1 MQNMASKGELRSMLM
16 QQARFREARFLMDD
30 DTSSKGQ
37 LVKQAMPARTTVV
50 AHA

>member
-1 MQNMASKGELRSMLM
+1 MLM
-16 QQARFREARFLMDD
+16 QQARFREARFLTDD